1 MSNNL
6 RYKTYLSRKWSSDD
20 KNVFIVCD
28 VNGLLNEWVKL
39 FKNASKGYETLFII
53 DDWSAEDEI
62 SKKRDAL

>member
-1 MSNNL
+1 M
-6 RYKTYLSRKWSSDD
+6 
-20 KNVFIVCD
+20 CD

-62 SKKRDAL
+62 SKKLDAL